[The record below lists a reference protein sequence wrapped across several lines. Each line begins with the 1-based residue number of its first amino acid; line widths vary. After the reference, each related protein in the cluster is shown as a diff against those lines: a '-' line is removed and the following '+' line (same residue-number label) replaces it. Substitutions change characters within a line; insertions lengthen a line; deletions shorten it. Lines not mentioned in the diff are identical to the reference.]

1 MSPPPLAVFSFI
13 SDTALVYVAVGVV
26 VFVGFVIASRF
37 IASVATHQMR
47 VRQVRAEVV
56 VLVRRVVYVVVI
68 AIGIFA
74 AFGFALQNQ
83 NIGLLGVV
91 IATVVAALGVQ
102 DLLKDY
108 VSGYYIL
115 LERHIRVGDHI
126 TVDDL
131 SGVITDVRLRVTLL
145 RSDSGDLVVIPNS
158 ELFGHAV
165 TIRSRANGTKPE
177 PPT

>member
-1 MSPPPLAVFSFI
+1 MIPPPLAVLPFI
-13 SDTALVYVAVGVV
+13 SDTALIFVAVGLVVFFASIIASRWIARVAADQMRARQVRSEVIVLVRRIVYVAV
-26 VFVGFVIASRF
+26 
-37 IASVATHQMR
+37 
-47 VRQVRAEVV
+47 
-56 VLVRRVVYVVVI
+56 I
-68 AIGIFA
+68 AIGVFA

-108 VSGYYIL
+108 VSGYYVL

-126 TVDDL
+126 TVEDL

-158 ELFGHAV
+158 ELFGQAV
-165 TIRSRANGTKPE
+165 TIRSRSNGTKPE
-177 PPT
+177 PPA